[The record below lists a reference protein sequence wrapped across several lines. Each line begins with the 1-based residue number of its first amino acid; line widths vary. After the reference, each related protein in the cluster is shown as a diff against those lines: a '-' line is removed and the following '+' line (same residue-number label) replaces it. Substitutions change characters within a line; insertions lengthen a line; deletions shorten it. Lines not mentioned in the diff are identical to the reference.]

1 MRQMADSESIA
12 HPLCWYQHDGKQQAQ
27 NMQHIGEILIG
38 VGLAVAIIIF
48 TQFLTSEQT
57 LEFFAIVLA
66 IIVAIYV
73 GFALSDG
80 RLREIVIE
88 VVVAISFGICAL
100 IGLWLFPIAL
110 PRGYFAHGFW
120 DLVHHQQGIKTK
132 ITNLYILFC
141 VAVDWLVGAY
151 IIFWLITANNL

>member
-1 MRQMADSESIA
+1 M
-12 HPLCWYQHDGKQQAQ
+12 Q
-27 NMQHIGEILIG
+27 NVKHSGEILIG

-66 IIVAIYV
+66 IIAAIYV

-88 VVVAISFGICAL
+88 VLVAISFGICAL
-100 IGLWLFPIAL
+100 VGLWLFPIAL
-110 PRGYFAHGFW
+110 PVGYFAHGFW
-120 DLVHHQQGIKTK
+120 DLIHHQHGIKTK
-132 ITNLYILFC
+132 ITDWYIPFC

-151 IIFWLITANNL
+151 IIFWLMTANNL